1 MKSSVVN
8 GKYLGSKI
16 MGDLSVAYS
25 KLPRKVVLGL
35 LIMDPDFAAEKF
47 LTIKRNLAGSL
58 GVLIEERNVEAGAQ
72 TADVLQAL
80 TELVAKA
87 DGVIVQLPLPTQVD
101 IEAVLSAIPASHD
114 VDGIGGGKETML
126 PPVVGAIAEILAHES
141 QLLFGKK
148 VVIVGKGRLVGEPAS
163 RWFKEQGS
171 TVVLLEKGDDV
182 ASETIDADV
191 IVLGAGSPGLLT
203 PEMVKDDV
211 VILDAGT
218 SEVAGKLAGDAD
230 PALEQKARLFSPV
243 PGGIGPVAV
252 AVIFKNLLQLVQK
265 PRS

>member
-16 MGDLSVAYS
+16 MGDLSTAYA
-25 KLPRKVVLGL
+25 KLSRKATLGL
-35 LIMDPDFAAEKF
+35 LIMNPDFTAEKF
-47 LTIKRNLAGSL
+47 LTIKRNLAESL
-58 GVLIEERNVEAGAQ
+58 GVKIEETKVDPDAKTDA
-72 TADVLQAL
+72 VLKAL
-80 TELVAKA
+80 AELVSKT
-87 DGVIVQLPLPTQVD
+87 DGVIVQLPLPTHID
-101 IEAVLSAIPASHD
+101 TEAVLLAIPATHD

-182 ASETIDADV
+182 ASETKDADV

>member
-1 MKSSVVN
+1 
-8 GKYLGSKI
+8 
-16 MGDLSVAYS
+16 MGDLSIAYS
-25 KLPRKVVLGL
+25 KLPKKVTLGL
-35 LIMDPDFAAEKF
+35 LVMSPDFAAEKF
-47 LTIKRNLAGSL
+47 LTIKRTLAESL
-58 GVLIEERNVEAGAQ
+58 GVQIEETKVDPDAK
-72 TADVLQAL
+72 TADVQKAL
-80 TELVAKA
+80 AELVAKV
-87 DGVIVQLPLPTQVD
+87 DGVIVQLPLPAHVD
-101 IEAVLSAIPASHD
+101 TEAVLSAIPASHD

-171 TVVLLEKGDDV
+171 NVVLLEKGDDV
-182 ASETIDADV
+182 AAATIDADV
-191 IVLGAGSPGLLT
+191 VVLGAGSPGLLT

-252 AVIFKNLLQLVQK
+252 AVIFKNLLQLVQNRR
-265 PRS
+265 P